1 MFTEGR
7 SEVTAKRIM
16 GTFRLTK
23 RHLAYARSRAAGLS
37 MEDAWLA
44 VGYSATSRN
53 WWRLEQQPAVRKL
66 IEEYEAEAARLS
78 GVSLARV
85 QTKLAAVVNADPAA
99 LVEIGEDGALVPR
112 QGLPA
117 DARAAISKVKIEGDS
132 VTVESV
138 SAGERTSAAVALLK
152 TIPGAIQPRQIE
164 VDLPETPGEPPTSF
178 DVARRIAFLLE
189 RGRPQIEGEVV
200 AEPVSGIDRAK
211 AMARLVVET
220 ARALR
225 DDREASEF
233 LARALKDAAS
243 VVEAISAPLVP
254 QANQEATA

>member
-23 RHLAYARSRAAGLS
+23 RHLAYARERAAGKT

-152 TIPGAIQPRQIE
+152 TIPGAIQP
-164 VDLPETPGEPPTSF
+164 
-178 DVARRIAFLLE
+178 
-189 RGRPQIEGEVV
+189 PQLHVH
-200 AEPVSGIDRAK
+200 P
-211 AMARLVVET
+211 
-220 ARALR
+220 
-225 DDREASEF
+225 
-233 LARALKDAAS
+233 
-243 VVEAISAPLVP
+243 
-254 QANQEATA
+254 